1 MNLQE
6 NPLKMRRMWSFAQ
19 KQKCQFTRYYVT
31 RIHMFKKHMHSKLLF
46 RKIYLWTHQNW
57 IKLSK
62 YNYRNNSYIGSPLLR
77 PSSFTLYFILN
88 LLLSTILNRSI
99 LFMIS
104 PSKTS
109 FKTKISKKVFNKMQ
123 IFAIGGTMRQSSKKD
138 LTKNK
143 ALNPFSAFD
152 TVENFS
158 TLQLLNLRL
167 KIVFFINFVVYPA
180 MRVWLQQSFHTWIKI
195 SAASPSA

>member
-1 MNLQE
+1 M
-6 NPLKMRRMWSFAQ
+6 
-19 KQKCQFTRYYVT
+19 
-31 RIHMFKKHMHSKLLF
+31 
-46 RKIYLWTHQNW
+46 
-57 IKLSK
+57 
-62 YNYRNNSYIGSPLLR
+62 GSPLLG
-77 PSSFTLYFILN
+77 PSSFTLYFILS

-104 PSKTS
+104 PSKTC

-123 IFAIGGTMRQSSKKD
+123 IFAIGGTTRQSSKKD

-195 SAASPSA
+195 SAASLSA

>member
-1 MNLQE
+1 
-6 NPLKMRRMWSFAQ
+6 
-19 KQKCQFTRYYVT
+19 
-31 RIHMFKKHMHSKLLF
+31 
-46 RKIYLWTHQNW
+46 
-57 IKLSK
+57 
-62 YNYRNNSYIGSPLLR
+62 
-77 PSSFTLYFILN
+77 
-88 LLLSTILNRSI
+88 
-99 LFMIS
+99 MIS

-123 IFAIGGTMRQSSKKD
+123 IFAIGGTTRQSSKKD

-143 ALNPFSAFD
+143 ALTPFSAFD

-180 MRVWLQQSFHTWIKI
+180 MRACLQLSFHTWIKI